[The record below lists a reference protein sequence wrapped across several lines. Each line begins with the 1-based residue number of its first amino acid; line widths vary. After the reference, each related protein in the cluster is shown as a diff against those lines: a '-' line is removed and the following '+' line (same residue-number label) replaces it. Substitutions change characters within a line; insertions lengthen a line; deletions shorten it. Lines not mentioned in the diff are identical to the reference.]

1 MPGARPRRKSGNWH
15 SNVAGGAEPPDG
27 DCSQRTELS
36 GILTS
41 VLAFIVAIGV
51 LVAVHEFGHFWVA
64 RRLGIKVLRFS
75 IGFGRPLWS
84 RVAADGTEYWV
95 SAVPLGGYVKML
107 DEREGDVAP
116 ADLPRCFNSQP
127 PSRRIA
133 VLVAGPAFNFLF
145 AIAAYWIMFVVGVP
159 AMKPL
164 VGAIEPESPA
174 AVAGMLPGDRI
185 VAVDGAATRTMMDAQ
200 LELLKAMV
208 PGGRALLDV
217 EGAGGDQRTVQLDYR
232 GDTHA
237 LTEPGAMFPGL
248 GIGLWRPEIPAV
260 IGELVP
266 DGTAAAA
273 GLVAGDRVLS
283 ADGTPVADWSAL
295 VEFVRARPGETVVI
309 DIERDGA
316 QRSLALFIGAADDQG
331 QRVGRIG
338 AGPRVAPELWDPVRT
353 EQRHGP
359 LGAVGEAVA
368 ETWRMSALTVTMMGR
383 MIIGQVSVKNISGP
397 INIAQAA
404 GFTAAAGLTAFLSF
418 LAIVSI
424 SLGIINLLPIP
435 LLDGGQIVYQVVEI
449 AKGSP
454 VSDRAQLV
462 GQQVGILLLLLLMS
476 FAFYND
482 IVRLAAG

>member
-1 MPGARPRRKSGNWH
+1 M
-15 SNVAGGAEPPDG
+15 
-27 DCSQRTELS
+27 S

-41 VLAFIVAIGV
+41 ALAFVVAIAV

-75 IGFGRPLWS
+75 IGFGRPLW
-84 RVAADGTEYWV
+84 RRTGADGTEYWV

-116 ADLPRCFNSQP
+116 EDLERCFNRQP

-133 VLVAGPAFNFLF
+133 VLFAGPAFNFLF
-145 AIAAYWIMFVVGVP
+145 AIAAYWLMFVVGVP

-164 VGAIEPESPA
+164 VGAIEPDSPA
-174 AVAGMLPGDRI
+174 AEAGLRAGDLI
-185 VAVDGAATRTMMDAQ
+185 VAVDDARTGTMMAAQ
-200 LELLKAMV
+200 LEMLQAMV
-208 PGGRALLDV
+208 PGGRATLELERPD
-217 EGAGGDQRTVQLDYR
+217 GSRTTAQIAYD

-248 GIGLWRPEIPAV
+248 GIQPWRPRIPPV
-260 IGELVP
+260 IGEVLP
-266 DGTAAAA
+266 EGTAASS
-273 GLVAGDRVLS
+273 GLQRGDRLLS
-283 ADGTPVADWSAL
+283 ADGRRMESWDEWVA
-295 VEFVRARPGETVVI
+295 FIRAHPDETVELAL
-309 DIERDGA
+309 ERDGSR
-316 QRSLALFIGAADDQG
+316 QLIPLFIGAADDEG
-331 QRVGRIG
+331 ERVGRIG
-338 AGPRVAPELWDPVRT
+338 AGPLVTPELWDPART
-353 EQRHGP
+353 EQRFGP
-359 LGAVGEAVA
+359 LGAAAEAVG

-383 MIIGQVSVKNISGP
+383 MLLGQVSVKNISGP

-454 VSDRAQLV
+454 VSERAQIV
-462 GQQVGILLLLLLMS
+462 GQQVGIVMLLMLMT

-482 IVRLAAG
+482 IVRLATG

>member
-1 MPGARPRRKSGNWH
+1 M
-15 SNVAGGAEPPDG
+15 
-27 DCSQRTELS
+27 S

-41 VLAFIVAIGV
+41 ALAFIVAIGI

-75 IGFGRPLWS
+75 VGFGRPLW
-84 RVAADGTEYWV
+84 RKAGADGTEYWV
-95 SAVPLGGYVKML
+95 SAIPLGGYVKML
-107 DEREGDVAP
+107 DEREGNVP
-116 ADLPRCFNSQP
+116 PEDLPRCFNSQP

-133 VLVAGPAFNFLF
+133 VLFAGPAFNFLF
-145 AIAAYWIMFVVGVP
+145 AIVAYWAMFVVGVP

-164 VGAIEPESPA
+164 IGAIEAESPA
-174 AVAGMLPGDRI
+174 AVAGLRPGDRI
-185 VAVDGAATRTMMDAQ
+185 VAVDDARIDTMMAAQ

-208 PGGRALLDV
+208 PGGQATLEV
-217 EGAGGDQRTVQLDYR
+217 EGADGSRRVARLEYD
-232 GDTHA
+232 GDTHG

-260 IGELVP
+260 IGEVMP
-266 DGTAAAA
+266 EGTGAQS
-273 GLVAGDRVLS
+273 GLQAGDRVLS
-283 ADGTPVADWSAL
+283 VDGDPMTSWDAL
-295 VEFVRARPGETVVI
+295 VAFIRARPGETVQLVV
-309 DIERDGA
+309 ERDGA
-316 QRSLALFIGAADDQG
+316 PHSLALFIGSADDQG
-331 QRVGRIG
+331 ERVGRIG
-338 AGPRVAPELWDPVRT
+338 AGPRVTPELWDPVRT
-353 EQRHGP
+353 EQRFGP
-359 LGAVGEAVA
+359 FSAVGQAVS

-383 MIIGQVSVKNISGP
+383 MILGQVSVKNISGP

-435 LLDGGQIVYQVVEI
+435 LLDGGQIVYQCVEI

-454 VSDRAQLV
+454 VSERAQIV
-462 GQQVGILLLLLLMS
+462 GQQVGILLLLLLMT

-482 IVRLAAG
+482 IVRLATG